1 MKDNFSTQSDKYA
14 KYRPTYPSDLFE
26 LINSKV
32 KNKRNAWDCGT
43 GNGQVAY
50 ELAKTFDW
58 VFATDISQSQI
69 DNALK
74 ADNISYSAQPAEKT
88 NFDNDLFDLI
98 VVAQAIHWFDFDK
111 FYAEVKRTAKES
123 ALICVVGYGK
133 LEISEQIDNV
143 IADFYDN
150 AIGKYWD
157 KERKYIDENYKTI
170 PFPFDEIQ
178 TPNFVNIQHWTLE
191 HLIGY
196 LNTWSAVK
204 HFIKQNNYNPM
215 EEWQKDIEQLWGN
228 EQVKQVHFP
237 LLLRIGRITTET
249 KSIPNQNNYSQ

>member
-14 KYRPTYPSDLFE
+14 KYRPTYPADLFAF
-26 LINSKV
+26 INS
-32 KNKRNAWDCGT
+32 NIQDKRNAWDCGT

-50 ELAKTFDW
+50 ELAKIFDK

-69 DNALK
+69 DNALQ
-74 ADNISYSAQPAEKT
+74 ADNISYSVQPAEKT
-88 NFDNDLFDLI
+88 GFDNGLFNLI

-111 FYAEVKRTAKES
+111 FYAEVRRTAKDN
-123 ALICVVGYGK
+123 ALLSIVGYGK

-150 AIGKYWD
+150 VIGKYWD
-157 KERKYIDENYKTI
+157 KERKYIDNDYKTI

-178 TPNFVNIQHWTLE
+178 TPNFAITQHWTLE

-204 HFIKQNNYNPM
+204 HFIKQNSYNPTDKL
-215 EEWQKDIEQLWGN
+215 QKNIEQLWNN
-228 EQVKQVHFP
+228 EQTKQVRFP
-237 LLLRIGRITTET
+237 LLLRIGRIA
-249 KSIPNQNNYSQ
+249 K